1 MIFRNALLD
10 KKKSFFQ
17 LILQNRKWVV
27 LMVSLISIV
36 YFPLATVVNILRI
49 TERVSV
55 YGLQTEYA
63 QYKILNAVSAWIG
76 FRSYAVVISAALG
89 FIIALQG
96 FRYLTDS
103 RMMDFMGSLPYKK
116 SRVFRNVYMNG
127 IVIYI
132 VPWMIGAFLSLIIAA
147 LFKAANQAM
156 LLDVIYGIIVNFM
169 IFMFVYSVTVLA
181 CEMTGRT
188 IIAAAVSVLMLAI
201 EPVLEMIFDFY
212 TALYFKTY
220 YYSSID
226 LVRNGVNPLMRYA
239 NALYSVR
246 WNDWAMTF
254 KDVHGNMDLLIF
266 PLVLC
271 LVFSVLATVLA
282 LVCNQKRREEMAG
295 SAFAFPI
302 VRSIAKPILTVVA
315 SLAVTVI
322 ISSLYSNTLSVY
334 TTIISVIG
342 IIIAG
347 IIVSVL
353 LEIIMEMNVHAG
365 RQHLWQMGI
374 AIVVSVAIYSVFR
387 FDLMGYDSYI
397 PEADEIE
404 SFAFFSEGNSS
415 LSDYY
420 VSSGDG
426 VYDMN
431 ADYWSI
437 SNYYEEHM
445 YLTDVE
451 DLIPVVKQSQAY
463 MNANP
468 ENYMQAGFDFTVI
481 YRLKNGKTIYRTI
494 VLDPDVDTALLDNIM
509 GSDEYHESSY
519 VFFSND
525 QIADANTVQLTF
537 QNGFI
542 NRTEI
547 GADLYEE
554 FISNYRKDL
563 VGYNYSLV
571 TSEDVVGSM
580 DVTLTLGNGSGVST
594 MTSSYEIYPSYTNT
608 LGFLEEIGL
617 YHENYISSE
626 YIRSLSVSIYNETGY
641 ESDYYEITDDDRI
654 DEIAPYLKSTYAS
667 LYYKM
672 DQDADEYI
680 EISVSADMTE
690 EDGEKSYYDGVV
702 ELDLSKISYE
712 DFLELVRE

>member
-1 MIFRNALLD
+1 
-10 KKKSFFQ
+10 
-17 LILQNRKWVV
+17 
-27 LMVSLISIV
+27 
-36 YFPLATVVNILRI
+36 
-49 TERVSV
+49 
-55 YGLQTEYA
+55 
-63 QYKILNAVSAWIG
+63 
-76 FRSYAVVISAALG
+76 
-89 FIIALQG
+89 
-96 FRYLTDS
+96 
-103 RMMDFMGSLPYKK
+103 
-116 SRVFRNVYMNG
+116 
-127 IVIYI
+127 
-132 VPWMIGAFLSLIIAA
+132 
-147 LFKAANQAM
+147 
-156 LLDVIYGIIVNFM
+156 
-169 IFMFVYSVTVLA
+169 
-181 CEMTGRT
+181 
-188 IIAAAVSVLMLAI
+188 
-201 EPVLEMIFDFY
+201 
-212 TALYFKTY
+212 
-220 YYSSID
+220 
-226 LVRNGVNPLMRYA
+226 
-239 NALYSVR
+239 
-246 WNDWAMTF
+246 
-254 KDVHGNMDLLIF
+254 
-266 PLVLC
+266 
-271 LVFSVLATVLA
+271 
-282 LVCNQKRREEMAG
+282 MAG

-347 IIVSVL
+347 IMVSVL

-365 RQHLWQMGI
+365 RQHLWQMGM
-374 AIVVSVAIYSVFR
+374 AIVVSIAIYSVFR

-404 SFAFFSEGNSS
+404 SFAFFSEGNTS

-431 ADYWSI
+431 ADYWTI

-468 ENYMQAGFDFTVI
+468 ENYTQAGFDFTVI

-542 NRTEI
+542 DRTAI

-571 TSEDVVGSM
+571 TSENVVGSV

-594 MTSSYEIYPSYTNT
+594 MTSSYEIYPTYTNT

-626 YIRSLSVSIYNETGY
+626 YIRSLSFSIYNETGY
-641 ESDYYEITDDDRI
+641 VSDYYEITDDDRI

-672 DQDADEYI
+672 DQDDSDYI

-690 EDGEKSYYDGVV
+690 EDGEKSYYDGVL
-702 ELDLSKISYE
+702 ELDLDKISYE
-712 DFLELVRE
+712 DFLKLVE